1 MEWSIDELRR
11 MDADERARLLRAL
24 SELAREDPLEEPSN
38 LRRRKIFMVVMLA
51 CYVWLIPWIFV
62 LAFTLP
68 QRHTAAQWPAA
79 WTGFD
84 VMLLAALVF
93 TGFAIWRRLQV
104 AIAAMLVT
112 ATLLICDAWFDVTLS
127 WGSGEFALSV
137 ATALLGELPLA
148 FLCLYVA
155 RRLLRLTVHAVWV
168 RGGYGDTEPSLSHLR
183 LFTLSEPERRSPEP
197 P

>member
-1 MEWSIDELRR
+1 MEWSVEELRR
-11 MDADERARLLRAL
+11 MDPGERARLLRAL
-24 SELAREDPLEEPSN
+24 AELTREDPLEAPAN
-38 LRRRKIFMVVMLA
+38 LRRRKVFLVLLVC
-51 CYVWLIPWIFV
+51 CYAWLVPWIFV

-84 VMLLAALVF
+84 VLLLASLVF
-93 TGFAIWRRLQV
+93 TGLVVWRRLQI

-112 ATLLICDAWFDVTLS
+112 ATLLVCDVWFDVTLS

-137 ATALLGELPLA
+137 VTALAGELPLA
-148 FLCLYVA
+148 FVCLFVA

-168 RGGYGDTEPSLSHLR
+168 RGGYGDTEPPLSHLR